1 MVTLHDITLLYMM
14 LYVLL
19 TVQSVDRLYRN
30 AKVIYCGNGP
40 HSAESKGT
48 DSIHIRIPRRIPVM
62 NMIVQITID
71 IVC

>member
-1 MVTLHDITLLYMM
+1 MYYLLSS
-14 LYVLL
+14 LSTGCTATQKL
-19 TVQSVDRLYRN
+19 
-30 AKVIYCGNGP
+30 YCGNGP